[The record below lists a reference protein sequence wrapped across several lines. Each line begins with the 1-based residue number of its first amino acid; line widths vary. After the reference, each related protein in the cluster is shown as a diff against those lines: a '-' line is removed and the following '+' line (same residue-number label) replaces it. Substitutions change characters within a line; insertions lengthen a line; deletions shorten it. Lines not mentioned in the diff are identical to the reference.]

1 MLYMIS
7 SLLALK
13 QMTEKKMVFQ
23 SMKLNIQ
30 KCFEKKPQINLLLH
44 VTVNVYSDPTFIQC
58 FHFQDI
64 LSNDSFVLNR
74 EFSISLIRDIIQ
86 VRLVLDGSFI
96 Y

>member
-1 MLYMIS
+1 
-7 SLLALK
+7 
-13 QMTEKKMVFQ
+13 MTEKKWFSEHEAKYLKMFR
-23 SMKLNIQ
+23 
-30 KCFEKKPQINLLLH
+30 KKQPQINLLLH
-44 VTVNVYSDPTFIQC
+44 ITVNVYSDPTFIQC